1 MRWFTRVSASF
12 YEGCLFKEVYRCAVS
27 VVKSLWAFDVLL
39 LVLSAYIRFPQA
51 KFRLVRKLKKER
63 KKAQNLPLF
72 PFIQIIQ

>member
-1 MRWFTRVSASF
+1 M
-12 YEGCLFKEVYRCAVS
+12 
-27 VVKSLWAFDVLL
+27 VKSLWAFDVLL